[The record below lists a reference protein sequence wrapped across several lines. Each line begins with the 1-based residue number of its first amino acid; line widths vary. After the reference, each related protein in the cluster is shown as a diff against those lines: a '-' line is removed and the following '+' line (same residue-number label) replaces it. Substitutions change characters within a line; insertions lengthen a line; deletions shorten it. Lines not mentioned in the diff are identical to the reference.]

1 MPMNMGTRFSLFL
14 AGAVVAAAQ
23 ISSPLVAPAR
33 IPDYQAI
40 TAGERIH
47 WMFSKGMGPSAL
59 AAAAVTTALETSTDS
74 PEEYGS
80 HWSGYA
86 KRNALQLS
94 ARATSSVMEAGLGSL
109 WGEDPRYFRTSG
121 KPAMSRVSNV
131 VRMAFMA
138 HDRNGHEMPA
148 YARFVAVPGSILLT
162 NMWRPDSQ
170 TQTRD
175 TVNRISFTFM
185 TRILGN
191 AVSEF
196 GPDLRNR
203 FSKKKNVAAV
213 DTTPAKV
220 IVP

>member
-1 MPMNMGTRFSLFL
+1 MNMGMRFSLFF
-14 AGAVVAAAQ
+14 AGAVVAVAQ
-23 ISSPLVAPAR
+23 ITSPLVAPAK

-40 TAGERIH
+40 TAGERVH
-47 WMFSKGMGPSAL
+47 WIFSKAMGPSAL
-59 AAAAVTTALETSTDS
+59 AAGAVTAALATSSNS
-74 PEEYGS
+74 PEEYGT
-80 HWSGYA
+80 HWSGYG

-121 KPAMSRVSNV
+121 KPAMSRVNNV
-131 VRMAFMA
+131 LRMAFMA
-138 HDRNGHEMPA
+138 HDRDGHEMPA
-148 YARFVAVPGSILLT
+148 YARYIAVPGSTLLT

-170 TQTRD
+170 TQVRD
-175 TVNRISFTFM
+175 TLNRISFSFA

-196 GPDLRNR
+196 GPDLRQR
-203 FSKKKNVAAV
+203 FSKKKDV
-213 DTTPAKV
+213 AKV